1 MWIEAGHSMDLA
13 QRHTDPGGQPPQLV
27 RGQVAEFVL
36 NAPEFVEHGASVPL
50 ALHHN
55 VAPSPAIVTAKVLSG
70 DDRSAHLWGVSGCFP
85 HVPHC
90 QLISRDG
97 MGISKPNRYF
107 LNYCS
112 ISFDHEARNTYSRRS
127 LPQMSPGA
135 YHWD

>member
-1 MWIEAGHSMDLA
+1 
-13 QRHTDPGGQPPQLV
+13 LV

-36 NAPEFVEHGASVPL
+36 DAPEFVEHGASVPL

-70 DDRSAHLWGVSGCFP
+70 DDRSAHLWCVSGCFP

-97 MGISKPNRYF
+97 MGISNQIAIF

-112 ISFDHEARNTYSRRS
+112 ISFDHEARNTLLSPQPAADVSGCISLGLVSRS
-127 LPQMSPGA
+127 SPPPPPRLRR
-135 YHWD
+135 